1 MVKNP
6 LANAGDMGSVS
17 ELGRSFGEGNGYP
30 LQYSG
35 LGNPINR
42 GAQQAKSVGPQE
54 SDMTDQLKTILICN
68 MGLLLV
74 NHRAETQSGLPNFCE
89 PRYT

>member
-17 ELGRSFGEGNGYP
+17 ELGRSLGEGNGYP

-54 SDMTDQLKTILICN
+54 SDMTDQLKTILICH

>member
-1 MVKNP
+1 
-6 LANAGDMGSVS
+6 MGSVS